1 LLLTFTEQMM
11 QGYTDLGISRR
22 NVYMSKPTTKQLEPA
37 RSVVTKLGG
46 VRATARILSI
56 APSAV
61 SRWMAERDNKGTG
74 GVVPQKHWKAL
85 LFFAKKEKIKL
96 SESDLYF
103 ID

>member
-1 LLLTFTEQMM
+1 
-11 QGYTDLGISRR
+11 
-22 NVYMSKPTTKQLEPA
+22 MSKPTTKQLEPA

-61 SRWMAERDNKGTG
+61 SRWMAKRDNKGTG

-85 LFFAKKEKIKL
+85 LSYAKKERITL
-96 SESDLYF
+96 SESDLYS